1 MKVTAKVELNMAN
14 IAKLQ
19 ESMDKVL
26 PKLIDALKTEV
37 ELAQVIPRDHG
48 DLMSSSFTVVQDK
61 TAYLCYGA
69 VYARRLYF
77 NPQYNFRM
85 DKHVN
90 ARGRWLDEWI
100 HGPRKEW
107 ITDTFM
113 VLWKQEAGG
122 LIT

>member
-19 ESMDKVL
+19 ESMNKVL

-77 NPQYNFRM
+77 NPQYNFRK

-100 HGPRKEW
+100 HGPGLKW
-107 ITDTFM
+107 VTDTF
-113 VLWKQEAGG
+113 LEKWKKEAGG